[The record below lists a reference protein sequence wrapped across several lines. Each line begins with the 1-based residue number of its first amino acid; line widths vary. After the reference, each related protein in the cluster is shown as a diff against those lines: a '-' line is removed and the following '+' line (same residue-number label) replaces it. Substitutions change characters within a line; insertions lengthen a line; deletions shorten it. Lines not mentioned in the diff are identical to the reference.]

1 MSLQKKATVV
11 ATTIAALLT
20 VLKLTIGIASG
31 SVAVLASAVDSLL
44 DMAISIFNY
53 FAVKISEEKPTPEY
67 QYAKGKIQAIAAVI
81 ESTVIISSG
90 IFIIYQAIKKIMDGS
105 SVQMLGSSIVVMLI
119 SIVVTYFLVSYLNAI
134 AKKTDSLI
142 IKSDALHYKTD
153 LWSNI
158 VVLISLLLVW
168 LSDFGMID
176 AILGLGIGVYIIY
189 SAYEIGEQGVG
200 ILLDKALEPETIEQ
214 INQIIESQ
222 DQVNGHHWLKTR
234 TDGSRNFV
242 EFHLV
247 LHPDMR
253 LIEAHDI
260 SDEIEEK
267 IAAIDETKVWVI
279 TPHYD
284 PYDDEHINNQ
294 TFKTPTNAT

>member
-11 ATTIAALLT
+11 ATIVAALLT
-20 VLKLTIGIASG
+20 VLKLAIGIASG
-31 SVAVLASAVDSLL
+31 SIAVLASAVDSLL

-81 ESTVIISSG
+81 EATVIISSG
-90 IFIIYQAIKKIMDGS
+90 IFIIYQAIRKIMDDS

-119 SIVVTYFLVSYLNAI
+119 SIVVTYFLVVYLNKI
-134 AKKTDSLI
+134 AHKTNSLI

-158 VVLISLLLVW
+158 IVLISLFLVW
-168 LSDFGMID
+168 FSGFGIID
-176 AILGLGIGVYIIY
+176 AILGLGIGIYIIY

-200 ILLDKALEPETIEQ
+200 ILLDKALEPEVIDK
-214 INQIIESQ
+214 INEIIESQ
-222 DQVNGHHWLKTR
+222 EQVNGHHWLKTR

-247 LHPDMR
+247 LRPDME
-253 LIEAHDI
+253 LIQAHDI
-260 SDEIEEK
+260 SDGIEEK
-267 IAAIDETKVWVI
+267 IAAIDESRVWII

-284 PYDDEHINNQ
+284 PFDDEHINNQ
-294 TFKTPTNAT
+294 LFKSTTDAS